1 MSLDIYRI
9 MSEAVTGDHNNDN
22 AILRPYDRAAGL
34 ISEILTQAWPS
45 TQPGAMA
52 YQLGYLKGLL
62 AEIAAY
68 DPDTMDRLER
78 HRDHV
83 INNNREFDL

>member
-9 MSEAVTGDHNNDN
+9 MSEAAVSNDN
-22 AILRPYDRAAGL
+22 ASLRPYDRAAGL

-68 DPDTMDRLER
+68 DPDSMDRLER

-83 INNNREFDL
+83 VANNQEFNL

>member
-9 MSEAVTGDHNNDN
+9 MSDAAVSNDN
-22 AILRPYDRAAGL
+22 ASLRPYDRAAGL

-83 INNNREFDL
+83 VANNQEFNL

>member
-9 MSEAVTGDHNNDN
+9 MSEAAVSNDN
-22 AILRPYDRAAGL
+22 AALRPYDRAAGL

-62 AEIAAY
+62 AEIASC
-68 DPDTMDRLER
+68 DPDVMDRLER

-83 INNNREFDL
+83 VANNQEFDL

>member
-9 MSEAVTGDHNNDN
+9 MSEAAVSNDN
-22 AILRPYDRAAGL
+22 ASLRPYDRAAGL

-83 INNNREFDL
+83 VANNQEFKL

>member
-1 MSLDIYRI
+1 
-9 MSEAVTGDHNNDN
+9 
-22 AILRPYDRAAGL
+22 
-34 ISEILTQAWPS
+34 
-45 TQPGAMA
+45 MA

-83 INNNREFDL
+83 VANNQEFKL

>member
-9 MSEAVTGDHNNDN
+9 MSEAAVSNDN
-22 AILRPYDRAAGL
+22 ASLRPYDQAALL

-45 TQPGAMA
+45 TEASAMA

-62 AEIAAY
+62 AEIASCN
-68 DPDTMDRLER
+68 PDVMNRLER

-83 INNNREFDL
+83 TANNQEFNL

>member
-1 MSLDIYRI
+1 MLKYTTPET
-9 MSEAVTGDHNNDN
+9 EAK
-22 AILRPYDRAAGL
+22 AL

-45 TQPGAMA
+45 TEAGAMA

-62 AEIAAY
+62 AEIASC
-68 DPDTMDRLER
+68 DPDVMNRLER

-83 INNNREFDL
+83 AANNQEFNL

>member
-1 MSLDIYRI
+1 M
-9 MSEAVTGDHNNDN
+9 NDN
-22 AILRPYDRAAGL
+22 TTPETEANAL
-34 ISEILTQAWPS
+34 ISEILTKAWPS

-83 INNNREFDL
+83 VANNQEFNL

>member
-22 AILRPYDRAAGL
+22 ASLRPYDRAAGL

-83 INNNREFDL
+83 VANNQEFKL

>member
-1 MSLDIYRI
+1 MSLDIYRVL
-9 MSEAVTGDHNNDN
+9 SEAAVSNDN
-22 AILRPYDRAAGL
+22 DALRPRDRAAGL

-62 AEIAAY
+62 AEIASC
-68 DPDTMDRLER
+68 DPDVMDRLER
-78 HRDHV
+78 HRDH
-83 INNNREFDL
+83 IIANNREFNL

>member
-9 MSEAVTGDHNNDN
+9 MSEAAVSNDN
-22 AILRPYDRAAGL
+22 ASLRPYDQAALL

-45 TQPGAMA
+45 NEPGAMA

-62 AEIAAY
+62 AEIASCN
-68 DPDTMDRLER
+68 PDVMNRLER

-83 INNNREFDL
+83 TANNQEFNL

>member
-9 MSEAVTGDHNNDN
+9 LSEAAVSNDN
-22 AILRPYDRAAGL
+22 ASLRPYDRAAGL

-45 TQPGAMA
+45 TEPGAMA

-68 DPDTMDRLER
+68 DPDVIDRLER

-83 INNNREFDL
+83 VANNQEFNL

>member
-22 AILRPYDRAAGL
+22 AALRPYDRAAGL

-83 INNNREFDL
+83 VANNQEFNL

>member
-9 MSEAVTGDHNNDN
+9 LSEAAVSNDN
-22 AILRPYDRAAGL
+22 ASLRPYDRAAGL

-83 INNNREFDL
+83 VANNQEFNL

>member
-9 MSEAVTGDHNNDN
+9 MSEAAVSNDN
-22 AILRPYDRAAGL
+22 DALRPRDRAAGL

-62 AEIAAY
+62 AEIASC
-68 DPDTMDRLER
+68 DPDVMDRLER
-78 HRDHV
+78 HRDH
-83 INNNREFDL
+83 IIDNNQEFNL

>member
-1 MSLDIYRI
+1 MTDNTTPET
-9 MSEAVTGDHNNDN
+9 EAK
-22 AILRPYDRAAGL
+22 AL

-45 TQPGAMA
+45 TEAGAMA

-68 DPDTMDRLER
+68 DPDVMDRLER

-83 INNNREFDL
+83 TANNQEFNL

>member
-1 MSLDIYRI
+1 VSLDIYRI
-9 MSEAVTGDHNNDN
+9 MSEAAVSNDN
-22 AILRPYDRAAGL
+22 ASLRPYDQAAFL

-45 TQPGAMA
+45 NEPGAMA

-62 AEIAAY
+62 AELAAR
-68 DPDTMDRLER
+68 DPSIMDKLER

-83 INNNREFDL
+83 VANNQEFNL

>member
-9 MSEAVTGDHNNDN
+9 MSEAAVSNDN
-22 AILRPYDRAAGL
+22 ASLRPYDRAAGL

-68 DPDTMDRLER
+68 DPDVIDRLER

-83 INNNREFDL
+83 VANNQEFNL

>member
-9 MSEAVTGDHNNDN
+9 MSEAAVGNDN
-22 AILRPYDRAAGL
+22 ASLRPYDRAAGL

-45 TQPGAMA
+45 NEPGAQA

>member
-9 MSEAVTGDHNNDN
+9 MSEAAVSNDN
-22 AILRPYDRAAGL
+22 ASLRPYDRAAGL

-45 TQPGAMA
+45 TEPGAMA

-83 INNNREFDL
+83 VANNQEFNL

>member
-9 MSEAVTGDHNNDN
+9 LSEAAVSNDN
-22 AILRPYDRAAGL
+22 ASLRPYDRAAGL

-68 DPDTMDRLER
+68 DPDVIDRLER

-83 INNNREFDL
+83 VANNQEFNL

>member
-9 MSEAVTGDHNNDN
+9 MSEAAVSNDN
-22 AILRPYDRAAGL
+22 ASLRPYDRAAGL

-83 INNNREFDL
+83 VANNQEFNL

>member
-9 MSEAVTGDHNNDN
+9 MSEAAVSNDN
-22 AILRPYDRAAGL
+22 ASLRPYDRAAGL

-45 TQPGAMA
+45 TEPGAMA

-68 DPDTMDRLER
+68 DPDVIDRLER

-83 INNNREFDL
+83 VANNQEFNL

>member
-1 MSLDIYRI
+1 MLKYTTPET
-9 MSEAVTGDHNNDN
+9 EAK
-22 AILRPYDRAAGL
+22 AL

-45 TQPGAMA
+45 TEAGAMA

-68 DPDTMDRLER
+68 DPDVMDRLER

-83 INNNREFDL
+83 TANNQEFNL